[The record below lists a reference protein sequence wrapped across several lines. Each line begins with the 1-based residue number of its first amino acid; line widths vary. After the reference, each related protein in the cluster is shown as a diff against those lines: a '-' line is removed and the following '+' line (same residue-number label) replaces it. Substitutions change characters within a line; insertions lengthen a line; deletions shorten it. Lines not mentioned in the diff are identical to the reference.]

1 MAYKNILVHLND
13 EGRVARLIGAAMQLS
28 LPDTRLTGLF
38 IVPAA
43 PAAPLL
49 SMLSGGAIQSAFE
62 AYRDTGRGI
71 RKALED
77 ATAGQQAA
85 VEWRVREAVR
95 HSYVDAALEHARAA
109 DLVVAAQKESNWDYA
124 DMFDVPDWLVMESGR
139 PVLVVPGAGDLAP
152 IGTRVLVAW
161 NNSRESARAVFDALP
176 ILKRAFDVTVLVV
189 EEAGKPQTTSDHA
202 GNEICATLAQHGVK
216 CMAMQVKRMETLEPG
231 VELLARTA
239 ALKCDLLVMGCY
251 GHSRF
256 REFVLGGASRYVLQ
270 HTKVP
275 VLMAH

>member
-1 MAYKNILVHLND
+1 MSSTSY
-13 EGRVARLIGAAMQLS
+13 RRARPM
-28 LPDTRLTGLF
+28 TG
-38 IVPAA
+38 
-43 PAAPLL
+43 
-49 SMLSGGAIQSAFE
+49 SGPSRPE
-62 AYRDTGRGI
+62 AYVSFRGRSAHREIFQRAQYLYRQGS
-71 RKALED
+71 ALYL
-77 ATAGQQAA
+77 AGQ
-85 VEWRVREAVR
+85 VGT
-95 HSYVDAALEHARAA
+95 L
-109 DLVVAAQKESNWDYA
+109 
-124 DMFDVPDWLVMESGR
+124 
-139 PVLVVPGAGDLAP
+139 GAGDLAP

-216 CMAMQVKRMETLEPG
+216 CRALQVKRVETLEPG

-256 REFVLGGASRYVLQ
+256 RESVLGGASRYVLQ